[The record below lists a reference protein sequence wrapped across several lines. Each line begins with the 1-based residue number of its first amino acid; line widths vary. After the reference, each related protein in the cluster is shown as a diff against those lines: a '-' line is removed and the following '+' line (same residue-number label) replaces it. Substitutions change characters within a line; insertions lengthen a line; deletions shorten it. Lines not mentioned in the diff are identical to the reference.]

1 MLVDRATRFRWI
13 YGLKALTHDN
23 IIKALEMFQVDAGQI
38 PETFYTD
45 FDPKLIGGKT
55 AEWIRKAE
63 SKVVAAPSS
72 RQDKN
77 GLVER
82 NWNVVVDMARAFLTD
97 AQMPRAFWFQA
108 VQHATRVCNIF
119 PCCVNGELTTAFE
132 LAYGVKPDYR
142 VLFRLFSVGYYKV
155 YKEGERFR
163 DGIREAQSKQ
173 GIAIR

>member
-1 MLVDRATRFRWI
+1 L
-13 YGLKALTHDN
+13 
-23 IIKALEMFQVDAGQI
+23 
-38 PETFYTD
+38 
-45 FDPKLIGGKT
+45 
-55 AEWIRKAE
+55 
-63 SKVVAAPSS
+63 

-97 AQMPRAFWFQA
+97 AQMPLVFWFQA
-108 VQHATRVCNIF
+108 VQHATQICNIF
-119 PCCVNGELTTAFE
+119 PCRVNGEVTTAFK

-163 DGIREAQSKQ
+163 DGIGDNPNRALQLDNTDSPMQWNSIVRIPK
-173 GIAIR
+173 